1 MRPRRVDWLM
11 VFACWFFFLI
21 KKRIVRGEGR
31 GRTV

>member
-11 VFACWFFFLI
+11 GLVVGFFLI